1 MVSILGDITNETIN
15 IVYKEFKKPKNSS
28 KISYIINTLS
38 GLALK
43 RIQPY
48 LFAIMMIL
56 IIIFLIN
63 CFQFYYYLKFVI
75 NFTKKDFTSF
85 VKIDDLISTR

>member
-1 MVSILGDITNETIN
+1 MVSILGDITNETLN
-15 IVYKEFKKPKNSS
+15 IVYKELKKSKNSS

-38 GLALK
+38 NLALK

-48 LFAIMMIL
+48 LYAIMMIL

-75 NFTKKDFTSF
+75 NYTKKDVSSLI
-85 VKIDDLISTR
+85 KLDDLISTK

>member
-1 MVSILGDITNETIN
+1 MVSILGDITNETLN
-15 IVYKEFKKPKNSS
+15 IVYKELKKSKNSS

-38 GLALK
+38 NLALK

-48 LFAIMMIL
+48 LYAIMMIL

-63 CFQFYYYLKFVI
+63 CFQFYYNLKFVI
-75 NFTKKDFTSF
+75 NYTKKDVSSLI
-85 VKIDDLISTR
+85 KLDDLISTK